1 MLRQQRQHEI
11 LNRLGSAGGVRVAEL
26 AKALKVTEETIRR
39 DLEQLDAEGKLRR
52 THGGAVP
59 TQENGRNPS
68 FDVRKVTNL
77 EQKVAIARTAA
88 PAIREGDVIGLDV
101 STTTYEL
108 AQIIPDIPL
117 TVITNS
123 VPVVLALMSR
133 THVRVVSTGGDFD
146 SRARSFTGSLAE
158 QALSRFN
165 INKLFLSSKGVDL
178 SRGLSD
184 ATDSQARVKRAM
196 MDIAEETCL
205 LADHSKFGQRS
216 VVFFAGLDEID
227 RVITNAG
234 VDEAVLRDLST
245 AVKSVETAE

>member
-1 MLRQQRQHEI
+1 MLRAQRQHEI
-11 LNRLGSAGGVRVAEL
+11 LSRLGSTGGVRVAEL

-39 DLEQLDAEGKLRR
+39 DLEKLDDEGKLRR

-59 TQENGRNPS
+59 TLENGRNPS

-77 EQKVAIARTAA
+77 EQKVAIARQAVRRIT
-88 PAIREGDVIGLDV
+88 EGDVIGLDV

-133 THVRVVSTGGDFD
+133 VHVRVVSTGGDFD

-158 QALSRFN
+158 RALARFN

-178 SRGLSD
+178 ARGLSD
-184 ATDSQARVKRAM
+184 ATDAQARVKRAM
-196 MDIAEETCL
+196 IDIAEETCL
-205 LADHSKFGQRS
+205 LADHSKFGVRS
-216 VVFFAGLDEID
+216 VVFFAQLGDID
-227 RVITNAG
+227 RVVTDAG
-234 VDEAVLRDLST
+234 AEEIVLRELSG
-245 AVKSVETAE
+245 AVATVETAE